1 MTTLLDIDSL
11 DVFYG
16 RAHAVRN
23 VSLRIDSG
31 DVLGI
36 VGESGS
42 GKSTLGL
49 AILGLLPE
57 YARVRGRVDFEGRDL
72 SSLTGPE
79 KRKLLG
85 DRLST
90 IPQSSMSALDPVYR
104 VGEQMVEAFMAHRD
118 IPAAEAR
125 RLAVKWLAD
134 VGIPAPE
141 TRAQSY
147 PHELSGGTRQRV
159 TIATA
164 LALNPS
170 LLIADEPT
178 SALDVTIQAQIIR
191 LLKALIREHAGAVI
205 LITHDLG
212 VIAQLCNRVAV
223 MYAGQIVEE
232 APVGELFS
240 HARHPYTQALL
251 ASHPALGTR
260 GERLRTIP
268 GRVPD
273 LADLPVGCS
282 FQPRCRFAIET
293 CMLAPPWAKLNEA
306 HAARC
311 VLPGGIDGAA

>member
-11 DVFYG
+11 NVFYG
-16 RAHAVRN
+16 RAQAVRN

-31 DVLGI
+31 DVVGI

-72 SSLTGPE
+72 SSLGGHE

-104 VGEQMVEAFMAHRD
+104 VGEQMVEAYLAHRD

-125 RLAVKWLAD
+125 RLAIKWLAE

-141 TRAQSY
+141 TRVRSY

-191 LLKALIREHAGAVI
+191 LLKTLIREHAGAVI

-212 VIAQLCNRVAV
+212 VIAQLCNRVVV

-260 GERLRTIP
+260 GERLQTIP

-273 LADLPVGCS
+273 LADLPIGCS
-282 FQPRCRFAIET
+282 FQPRCPFAIEA
-293 CMLAPPWAKLNEA
+293 CMLAPPWVKLSEA
-306 HAARC
+306 HGTRC
-311 VLPGGIDGAA
+311 VLPGGIDGAP